1 MAEKKVNKVDK
12 KAKKLSFQKKLTELL
27 IQYEKILLVSID
39 NVGANN
45 LQKTRQSLRG
55 QAVLLFGR
63 NTMIRKTIRDY
74 VEKCTEA
81 GNKEGARIEA
91 LLPFVKGN
99 VGLIFSNGDL
109 NKIKEIAESYKQ
121 KAPAKIGAV
130 APEDVFVEPGPTGME
145 PTQTQFLQALNIASK
160 IVKGQVEIINRIHL
174 IKEGEKIGTSEATLL
189 DKLNIMPFSYR
200 ASVRTVFDAGFVYPV
215 SLLSLGTNDVLQMLA
230 RGVQR
235 VATIALELGIPTIA
249 SIPHIIANA
258 YKNIINISIET
269 EYEFEGSKDVK
280 AYLKDPSAFASSAPV
295 QEHVASNNSN
305 VVATTAP
312 QEEEKKDEKD
322 EESQSIGGI
331 FGSEEEN

>member
-1 MAEKKVNKVDK
+1 
-12 KAKKLSFQKKLTELL
+12 
-27 IQYEKILLVSID
+27 
-39 NVGANN
+39 
-45 LQKTRQSLRG
+45 
-55 QAVLLFGR
+55 
-63 NTMIRKTIRDY
+63 
-74 VEKCTEA
+74 
-81 GNKEGARIEA
+81 
-91 LLPFVKGN
+91 
-99 VGLIFSNGDL
+99 
-109 NKIKEIAESYKQ
+109 
-121 KAPAKIGAV
+121 
-130 APEDVFVEPGPTGME
+130 
-145 PTQTQFLQALNIASK
+145 
-160 IVKGQVEIINRIHL
+160 
-174 IKEGEKIGTSEATLL
+174 
-189 DKLNIMPFSYR
+189 MPFSYR